1 MEVVATSSMSSARL
15 LIFLGYV
22 FCTPESETENWTLGL
37 SWDSKLNEV
46 QGFLHGLQSSAK
58 DILVRVML
66 SNILILMATFLKMG
80 YSIIP

>member
-1 MEVVATSSMSSARL
+1 MEVVATLSMSSARL

-22 FCTPESETENWTLGL
+22 FCTPESETEHWTLGL

-46 QGFLHGLQSSAK
+46 QGFLHGLQSSEI
-58 DILVRVML
+58 DTLVRIML
-66 SNILILMATFLKMG
+66 SNISILMATFLKMV